1 MSLKDLAETV
11 RAHGRGDD
19 TVLIHMTPHEVAGL
33 QKLAM
38 SHGGSLT
45 INPKTG
51 LPEAG
56 FLKSILPTLLG
67 VGGMFMGIPTP
78 LLMGLGAV
86 GAKAT
91 GQNPLVGAL
100 GAFGGAGLA
109 GGLAGLG
116 GAAAAGAA
124 PGAVGAAGAAA
135 PAAELVSAASQGM
148 TMTAAPSIGAST
160 LTPGIAGYS
169 GASTAP
175 IEVLAQGAGDLSGAA
190 PSLGQ
195 SASGWGQLQAMPA
208 QPGFMGQVANA
219 GKGIE
224 QLMTPGSN
232 VGLDALGK
240 QMPMGLSP
248 TTMGMMAAAPALLA
262 TPERG
267 GPNIDKGM
275 IRPYR
280 YDPGYQDQ
288 SGHEG
293 SSEAKWYDSKYTPE
307 EPYKAADGGEV
318 PAPRG
323 MSGASKN
330 AFEYLMGAA
339 PTSRVAP
346 PAASAQAATQTSAV
360 AGGMPKYSFDPK
372 TQQFS
377 RVAPSPGDYNA
388 GFDKANATDSAGYRT
403 APVGKQYQRRAAGG
417 GLQND
422 GFVVP
427 ADVVSMIGNGS
438 SSAGLEALASRY
450 GARPIK
456 GPGDGMSDSIETH
469 IDGVRR
475 ARVARDEAYIPPGQ
489 VKAAGGAKKLYS
501 MMAKVRKQAH
511 GKPAQQRKVNP
522 GKVLA

>member
-1 MSLKDLAETV
+1 MSLKDLAQTV
-11 RAHGRGDD
+11 RAHGRGED
-19 TVLIHMTPHEVAGL
+19 TVLIHMTPKEVAGL

-135 PAAELVSAASQGM
+135 PTAELVSAASQGM
-148 TMTAAPSIGAST
+148 SAAPGIGAT
-160 LTPGIAGYS
+160 TMAPGIAGAS
-169 GASTAP
+169 GAATAP

-195 SASGWGQLQAMPA
+195 SAGGWGQLQAMPA
-208 QPGFMGQVANA
+208 QPGFMDRVASA
-219 GKGIE
+219 GTGIE
-224 QLMTPGSN
+224 QLLTPGSG

-293 SSEAKWYDSKYTPE
+293 SSEAKWYDGKYEAE

-339 PTSRVAP
+339 PASRMAP
-346 PAASAQAATQTSAV
+346 TAPNVQIPTQTGSV
-360 AGGMPKYSFDPK
+360 SGSMPKYSFDPS
-372 TQQFS
+372 TQQYS
-377 RVAPSPGDYNA
+377 RIAPTPTPA
-388 GFDKANATDSAGYRT
+388 AATKATTRKFGLRML
-403 APVGKQYQRRAAGG
+403 AAGG
-417 GLQND
+417 GLQNN

-427 ADVVSMIGNGS
+427 ADVVSMLGNGS
-438 SSAGLEALASRY
+438 SSAGLEALASHY

-475 ARVARDEAYIPPGQ
+475 ARVARDEAYIPPAQ
-489 VKAAGGAKKLYS
+489 VKAAGGADKLYA

>member
-1 MSLKDLAETV
+1 MSLKALAETV

-19 TVLIHMTPHEVAGL
+19 TVLIHMTPREVAGL
-33 QKLAM
+33 QKLAV

-124 PGAVGAAGAAA
+124 PGAIGAAGAATPTA
-135 PAAELVSAASQGM
+135 GLVSAASQGM
-148 TMTAAPSIGAST
+148 SAAPGIGAST
-160 LTPGIAGYS
+160 LTPGIAGVS
-169 GASTAP
+169 GATTAP

-195 SASGWGQLQAMPA
+195 SAGGWGQLQAIPA
-208 QPGFMGQVANA
+208 QPGIMDRVASA
-219 GKGIE
+219 GTGIE
-224 QLMTPGSN
+224 QLMTPGS
-232 VGLDALGK
+232 GIGMDTLAK

-248 TTMGMMAAAPALLA
+248 TTMGMMAASPALLA
-262 TPERG
+262 TPDRG

-280 YDPGYQDQ
+280 YDSGYQDQ

-307 EPYKAADGGEV
+307 EPYKAAGGGEV

-346 PAASAQAATQTSAV
+346 PAASAQTSTQTGAV
-360 AGGMPKYSFDPK
+360 TGGMPKYSFDPK

-377 RVAPSPGDYNA
+377 RVAPAAEDYDA
-388 GFDKANATDSAGYRT
+388 GFNKANATPEQRAKLKE
-403 APVGKQYQRRAAGG
+403 AALPQRRAAGG

-422 GFVVP
+422 GFVIP

-475 ARVARDEAYIPPGQ
+475 ARVAREEAYIPPGQ
-489 VKAAGGAKKLYS
+489 VKSAGGAKKLYS

-511 GKPAQQRKVNP
+511 GKDSQQRKVNP
-522 GKVLA
+522 SKVLA